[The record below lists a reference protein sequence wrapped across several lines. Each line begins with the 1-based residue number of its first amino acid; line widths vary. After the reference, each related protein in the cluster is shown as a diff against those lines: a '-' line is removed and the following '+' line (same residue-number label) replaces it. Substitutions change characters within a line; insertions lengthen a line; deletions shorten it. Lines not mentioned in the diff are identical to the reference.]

1 MNNDVQVIDATLKN
15 VLPKN
20 VGTFEKIGPNTW
32 KWALLFAY
40 FAMVVDGV
48 DIMLLSYSLTSLKT
62 EFGLSTFQAGALG
75 SASLAGMGIGG
86 ILGGWACDRYGRV
99 KTIAHSV
106 TFFSIATC
114 LLGFT
119 HSFEQFMALRFIGA
133 LGIGALYMACNTLMA
148 EYVPTKNR
156 TTVLGTLQTGQTVG
170 YIVATLLAG
179 SIIPEHGWRVLFF
192 ITVIPAFINIFLKRF
207 VPEPKSWQVSKIEA
221 AQGVNKAKVEIKQ
234 KSEKNSSIYKKIF
247 SNFKHRK
254 MFLLWM
260 TTAFFLQFGY
270 YGINNWMPSY
280 LETEVHM
287 NFKSLT
293 SYMVGSY
300 TAMILGKI
308 LAGYLADKFNRRA
321 VFVFGTIA
329 SAVFLP
335 IIIFFNTPE
344 NILFLLIT
352 FGFLYGIP
360 YGVNATYMAESFS
373 TDVRGTAIGGA
384 YNIGRVGAAIAPAT
398 IGFLASGGTFMTAF
412 IVMGAAYF
420 IAGVLPGLFIQDRQ
434 YDPQQAASDQQ
445 QDEDELKSLIEVERE
460 TQPKPTLNSSLSAK

>member
-1 MNNDVQVIDATLKN
+1 MNNEVQTLTPVARHQWPAN
-15 VLPKN
+15 L
-20 VGTFEKIGPNTW
+20 GTFEKIGPHTW

-40 FAMVVDGV
+40 FAMVVDGA
-48 DIMLLSYSLTSLKT
+48 DIMLLSYSLTSLKI

-86 ILGGWACDRYGRV
+86 ILGGWACDKFGRV
-99 KTIAHSV
+99 RTIASSV

-119 HSFEQFMALRFIGA
+119 QSFEQFMGLRFIGA

-148 EYVPTKNR
+148 EYVPTKFR

-179 SIIPEHGWRVLFF
+179 AIIPEHGWRILFF
-192 ITVIPAFINIFLKRF
+192 ITVIPAFINIILQRF
-207 VPEPKSWQVSKIEA
+207 VPEPKSWQLNKIN
-221 AQGVNKAKVEIKQ
+221 QLSGQTSQPTVVVDVAKPEQ
-234 KSEKNSSIYKKIF
+234 KSGSIYQQIF
-247 SNFKHRK
+247 ANFKHRK

-287 NFKSLT
+287 NFKNLT

-308 LAGYLADKFNRRA
+308 LAGYLADKFNRRS
-321 VFVFGTIA
+321 VFVCGTIA
-329 SAVFLP
+329 SAIFLP
-335 IIIFFNTPE
+335 IIIFFNTPD
-344 NILFLLIT
+344 NILYLLVT

-398 IGFLASGGTFMTAF
+398 IGFLASGGTFITAF
-412 IVMGAAYF
+412 IVMGVAYF
-420 IAGVLPGLFIQDRQ
+420 VAGVLPGLFIKDRQ
-434 YDPQQAASDQQ
+434 YDPQQQ
-445 QDEDELKSLIEVERE
+445 
-460 TQPKPTLNSSLSAK
+460 

>member
-1 MNNDVQVIDATLKN
+1 MNNEVPVAAEISKYP
-15 VLPKN
+15 LPAN
-20 VGTFEKIGPNTW
+20 VGTFERIGVNTW

-86 ILGGWACDRYGRV
+86 ILGGWACDKFGRV
-99 KTIAHSV
+99 RTIASSV

-114 LLGFT
+114 ILGFT
-119 HSFEQFMALRFIGA
+119 QSFEQFMALRFIGA

-148 EYVPTKNR
+148 EYVPTKYR

-179 SIIPEHGWRVLFF
+179 AIIPDHGWRVLFF
-192 ITVIPAFINIFLKRF
+192 ITVIPAFINIFLQRF
-207 VPEPKSWQVSKIEA
+207 VPEPKSWQLTKIKA
-221 AQGVNKAKVEIKQ
+221 AQGTPAVETSRVKETPRKNK
-234 KSEKNSSIYKKIF
+234 SIYKQIF
-247 SNFKHRK
+247 INFKHRK

-287 NFKSLT
+287 NFKNLT

-308 LAGYLADKFNRRA
+308 IAGYLADKFNRRA

-329 SAVFLP
+329 SAIFLP
-335 IIIFFNTPE
+335 IIIFFNTSD
-344 NILFLLIT
+344 NILYLLIT

-398 IGFLASGGTFMTAF
+398 IGFLASGGTFTMAF

-420 IAGVLPGLFIQDRQ
+420 IAGVLPGLFIKDRQ
-434 YDPQQAASDQQ
+434 YDPQHS
-445 QDEDELKSLIEVERE
+445 
-460 TQPKPTLNSSLSAK
+460 

>member
-1 MNNDVQVIDATLKN
+1 MNNDVQAVVAD
-15 VLPKN
+15 LPRSLPIN
-20 VGTFEKIGPNTW
+20 VGTYERITPNTW

-62 EFGLSTFQAGALG
+62 AFGLSTFQAGALG

-86 ILGGWACDRYGRV
+86 ILGGWSCDKFGRV
-99 KTIAHSV
+99 RTIAHSV
-106 TFFSIATC
+106 TFFSLATC

-119 HSFEQFMALRFIGA
+119 QTFEQFMALRFIGA

-148 EYVPTKNR
+148 EYVPTSYR

-170 YIVATLLAG
+170 YIVATILAG
-179 SIIPEHGWRVLFF
+179 AIIPDHGWRVLFF
-192 ITVIPAFINIFLKRF
+192 ITVIPAAINIFLRRF
-207 VPEPKSWQVSKIEA
+207 VPEPKSWQLTKIQSLSAEKTA
-221 AQGVNKAKVEIKQ
+221 IQIEMPQVN
-234 KSEKNSSIYKKIF
+234 NRSIYQQIF
-247 SNFKHRK
+247 SNLKHRK
-254 MFLLWM
+254 MFLFWM

-280 LETEVHM
+280 LETELHM

-300 TAMILGKI
+300 TSMILGKI

-321 VFVFGTIA
+321 VFVFGTLA
-329 SAVFLP
+329 SAIFLP
-335 IIIFFNTPE
+335 VIIFFNTPD
-344 NILFLLIT
+344 NILYLLIT

-398 IGFLASGGTFMTAF
+398 IGFLASGGTFASAF
-412 IVMGAAYF
+412 MVMGAAYF
-420 IAGVLPGLFIQDRQ
+420 IAGVLPGLFIRDRQ
-434 YDPQQAASDQQ
+434 YDPQ
-445 QDEDELKSLIEVERE
+445 KS
-460 TQPKPTLNSSLSAK
+460 

>member
-1 MNNDVQVIDATLKN
+1 M
-15 VLPKN
+15 
-20 VGTFEKIGPNTW
+20 
-32 KWALLFAY
+32 LFAY
-40 FAMVVDGV
+40 FAMVVDGI
-48 DIMLLSYSLTSLKT
+48 DIMLLSYSLTSLKA
-62 EFGLSTFQAGALG
+62 EFGLTTFQAGALG

-86 ILGGWACDRYGRV
+86 ILGGWACDKFGRV
-99 KTIAHSV
+99 RTIANSV
-106 TFFSIATC
+106 TFFSVATC

-119 HSFEQFMALRFIGA
+119 QSFEQFMALRFIGA

-148 EYVPTKNR
+148 EYVPTTYR

-170 YIVATLLAG
+170 YIAATLLAG
-179 SIIPEHGWRVLFF
+179 AIIPDYGWGGFF
-192 ITVIPAFINIFLKRF
+192 FLSLVPAFVYFFLPRF
-207 VPEPKSWQVSKIEA
+207 VPEPKSWQLTKIESL
-221 AQGVNKAKVEIKQ
+221 QGNRQPKERVVAEKP
-234 KSEKNSSIYKKIF
+234 KSSSIYKQIF
-247 SNFKHRK
+247 NNFKHRK

-287 NFKSLT
+287 NFKNLT

-335 IIIFFNTPE
+335 IIIFFNTPD
-344 NILFLLIT
+344 NILYLLIT

-384 YNIGRVGAAIAPAT
+384 YNIGRVGAAIAPAI
-398 IGFLASGGTFMTAF
+398 IGFLASGGTFTMAF

-420 IAGVLPGLFIQDRQ
+420 VAGVLPGLFIKDRQ
-434 YDPQQAASDQQ
+434 YDPQRQS
-445 QDEDELKSLIEVERE
+445 
-460 TQPKPTLNSSLSAK
+460 

>member
-1 MNNDVQVIDATLKN
+1 MNNDVQTVASSAMSKWPSNL
-15 VLPKN
+15 
-20 VGTFEKIGPNTW
+20 GTYTRITPHTW
-32 KWALLFAY
+32 KFALLFAY
-40 FAMVVDGV
+40 FAMVVDGI
-48 DIMLLSYSLTSLKT
+48 DIMLLSYSLTSLKA
-62 EFGLSTFQAGALG
+62 EFGLTTFQAGALG

-86 ILGGWACDRYGRV
+86 ILGGWACDKYGRV
-99 KTIAHSV
+99 RTIAHSV
-106 TFFSIATC
+106 TFFSVATC

-119 HSFEQFMALRFIGA
+119 QSFEQFMSLRFIGA

-148 EYVPTKNR
+148 EYVPTSYR

-179 SIIPEHGWRVLFF
+179 AIIPEHGWRILFF
-192 ITVIPAFINIFLKRF
+192 ITVIPAAINIILQRF
-207 VPEPKSWQVSKIEA
+207 VPEPKSWQLTKM
-221 AQGVNKAKVEIKQ
+221 
-234 KSEKNSSIYKKIF
+234 KSLTPQTQQVITTQPQPQPKSQSIYQQIF
-247 SNFKHRK
+247 ANFKHRK

-280 LETEVHM
+280 LETEVNM

-321 VFVFGTIA
+321 IFVFGTLA
-329 SAVFLP
+329 SAIFLP
-335 IIIFFNTPE
+335 IIIFFNTPD
-344 NILFLLIT
+344 NILYLLIT

-398 IGFLASGGTFMTAF
+398 IGFLASGGTFAMAF

-420 IAGVLPGLFIQDRQ
+420 IAGVLPGLFIRDRQ
-434 YDPQQAASDQQ
+434 YDPQQS
-445 QDEDELKSLIEVERE
+445 
-460 TQPKPTLNSSLSAK
+460 

>member
-1 MNNDVQVIDATLKN
+1 MNNEVQSNATATLK
-15 VLPKN
+15 LPKN
-20 VGTFEKIGPNTW
+20 VGTYERIGPNTW
-32 KWALLFAY
+32 KWALFFTY
-40 FAMVVDGV
+40 FAMVVDGI
-48 DIMLLSYSLTSLKT
+48 DIMLLSYSLTSLKADFSLT
-62 EFGLSTFQAGALG
+62 TLQAGALG

-86 ILGGWACDRYGRV
+86 VFGGWACDRFGRV
-99 KTIAHSV
+99 KTIANAV
-106 TFFSIATC
+106 TFFSVATC

-119 HSFEQFMALRFIGA
+119 QNFEQFMALRFIGA
-133 LGIGALYMACNTLMA
+133 LGIGVLYMACNTLMA
-148 EYVPTKNR
+148 EYVSTRFR

-170 YIVATLLAG
+170 YIVATMLAG
-179 SIIPEHGWRVLFF
+179 AIIPDYGWRILFF
-192 ITVIPAFINIFLKRF
+192 ITVLPAFVNIFLQRF
-207 VPEPKSWQVSKIEA
+207 VPEPKSWQLFKIDQL
-221 AQGVNKAKVEIKQ
+221 QGKKPVEQVQIPAK
-234 KSEKNSSIYKKIF
+234 SGSIYKQIF

-280 LETEVHM
+280 LETELHM

-308 LAGYLADKFNRRA
+308 LAGYLADKFNRRG
-321 VFVFGTIA
+321 VFVFGTLA
-329 SAVFLP
+329 SAIFLP
-335 IIIFFNTPE
+335 VIIFFNTPD
-344 NILFLLIT
+344 NILYLLVT

-398 IGFLASGGTFMTAF
+398 IGFLASGGTFAMAF

-420 IAGVLPGLFIQDRQ
+420 VAGVLPGLFIRDRQ
-434 YDPQQAASDQQ
+434 YDPQ
-445 QDEDELKSLIEVERE
+445 K
-460 TQPKPTLNSSLSAK
+460 